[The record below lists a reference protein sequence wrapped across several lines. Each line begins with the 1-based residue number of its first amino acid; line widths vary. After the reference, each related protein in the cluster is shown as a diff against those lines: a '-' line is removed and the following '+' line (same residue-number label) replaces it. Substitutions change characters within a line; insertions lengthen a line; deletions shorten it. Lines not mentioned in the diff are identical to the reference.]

1 MKLILIDVH
10 RIIYTFPDYIL
21 LIDLLRMLAKSYGKN
36 VNFIVNNNNMGS
48 IHEFHRLPTSP
59 LLRGQRTPPFFC
71 RPGDLLNR

>member
-36 VNFIVNNNNMGS
+36 VNFIVGS